1 MWTTAYCPRED
12 DKLHNG
18 CVFIGRFRASLH
30 WPWVCG
36 QQNILFSSVPYP
48 VLRFLLAAQPH
59 FNHDGWKC
67 IFIGN
72 RSYNHNRSN
81 VGKHQHNHTQK
92 HTFPEWMLKQFTI
105 IVMWWL
111 LVTKGAKPL
120 IIDFKSLAFEQICFC
135 INFYIGPPFG
145 KGLHVCETGVDC
157 SIASYFLC
165 HQRCAVCVSLRFI
178 DLVFQKCFDR
188 FFILIVAILIWYL
201 LFSGVQPCYCFLSF

>member
-1 MWTTAYCPRED
+1 MWTTAYCTRED

-81 VGKHQHNHTQK
+81 VGKHQHNHTQT
-92 HTFPEWMLKQFTI
+92 HNIFRMDAEAIHYYSNVVAVGDQRSETI
-105 IVMWWL
+105 NNRFQELSVWADLFLYKLLHRAAVWKGITRMWDWSWL
-111 LVTKGAKPL
+111 FDCFIFFVPSTMCCLCLTPDYWLGIPKMFRPL
-120 IIDFKSLAFEQICFC
+120 
-135 INFYIGPPFG
+135 FYF
-145 KGLHVCETGVDC
+145 DC
-157 SIASYFLC
+157 RYF
-165 HQRCAVCVSLRFI
+165 
-178 DLVFQKCFDR
+178 DLVFT
-188 FFILIVAILIWYL
+188 V
-201 LFSGVQPCYCFLSF
+201 